1 MALASTFYNTVF
13 KRNSVFVTTA
23 FIGAFVFGVGYDLG
37 VIAFWDRWNKGVS
50 SRLDLCPKWLN
61 GCLTET
67 MERHPV

>member
-37 VIAFWDRWNKGVS
+37 VIAFWDRWNKGKQWKDIRYKYVQ
-50 SRLDLCPKWLN
+50 
-61 GCLTET
+61 E
-67 MERHPV
+67 E